1 MSKFTESAVRK
12 RARRDGYRVM
22 KSRRQVSLDNHG
34 EFTLLD
40 ADGNYPVLGFKYDA
54 TLDDIADYLGIG
66 ARQLS
71 C

>member
-40 ADGNYPVLGFKYDA
+40 ADGNYPVLGFK
-54 TLDDIADYLGIG
+54 
-66 ARQLS
+66 
-71 C
+71 